1 MTKTFNY
8 LKREM
13 WDGFSLTEKLFMWG
27 MVLLQILVY
36 IVAPDSWY
44 GVVAGI
50 AGCISVV
57 LTAKGRWMM
66 YPIGFIQN
74 FTYTVLA
81 FQNMFYGEVIE
92 QVFYVVTM
100 IWGMVVWAKNMNTND
115 DGTQDVKTRKFGLVE
130 WIISIVGTV
139 VGTYVFGRAL
149 IAMGAAQ
156 PYTDAA
162 TNVMALFAQ
171 IMMVKR
177 YREQWIWWILIDL
190 FCIKMWLVAGNWSMV
205 SMYVAWTANCV
216 YGWYNWTKLNKK
228 ESWRGTRANCGVIDE
243 AMEAE
248 YV

>member
-13 WDGFSLTEKLFMWG
+13 WDGFSIKEKLFMWG

-44 GVVAGI
+44 GIVAGF

-81 FQNMFYGEVIE
+81 FQNKFYGEVFE
-92 QVFYVVTM
+92 QVFYIVTM
-100 IWGMVVWAKNMNTND
+100 IWGMVAWARNMHTNE
-115 DGTQDVKTRKFGLVE
+115 DGTQDVNTRKFSVKD
-130 WIISIVGTV
+130 WIFTIVGV
-139 VGTYVFGRAL
+139 LIGTWLFGKVL
-149 IAMGAAQ
+149 VAMGANQA
-156 PYTDAA
+156 YTDAA

-171 IMMVKR
+171 ILMVKR
-177 YREQWIWWILIDL
+177 YREQWALWLLIDV
-190 FCIKMWLVAGNWSMV
+190 FCIKMWWVAGNWSMV
-205 SMYVAWTANCV
+205 AMYVAWTANCI
-216 YGWYNWTKLNKK
+216 YGWMNWTKLNKM
-228 ESWRGTRANCGVIDE
+228 EVAN
-243 AMEAE
+243 A
-248 YV
+248 

>member
-13 WDGFSLTEKLFMWG
+13 WDGFSLNEKLFMWG

-92 QVFYVVTM
+92 QIFYIVTM
-100 IWGMVVWAKNMNTND
+100 IWGMVAWARNMHTNE
-115 DGTQDVKTRKFGLVE
+115 DGTQDVNTRKFGLAE
-130 WIISIVGTV
+130 WLFTIVGV
-139 VGTYVFGRAL
+139 AIGTWLFGRVL
-149 IAMGAAQ
+149 VTMGAAQ

-171 IMMVKR
+171 ILMVKR
-177 YREQWIWWILIDL
+177 YREQWVLWLLIDV
-190 FCIKMWLVAGNWSMV
+190 FCIKMWWVAGNWSMV
-205 SMYVAWTANCV
+205 AMYVAWTANCI
-216 YGWYNWTKLNKK
+216 YGWMNWTKLNK
-228 ESWRGTRANCGVIDE
+228 RGE
-243 AMEAE
+243 
-248 YV
+248 